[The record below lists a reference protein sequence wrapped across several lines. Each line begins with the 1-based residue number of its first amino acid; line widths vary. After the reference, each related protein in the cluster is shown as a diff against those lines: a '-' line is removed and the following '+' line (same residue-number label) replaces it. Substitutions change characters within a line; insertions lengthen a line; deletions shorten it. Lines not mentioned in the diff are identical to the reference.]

1 MTKLMEWL
9 LFATMF
15 FGVWVAVIMGKIYST
30 LTAEWQQ
37 VILFFPLIAVF
48 LFSAYAAI
56 TILCRVFIFN
66 NCKNAAVELQQVSL
80 IMNITYFIKTVVL
93 KLLYNKCLIYFSSK

>member
-66 NCKNAAVELQQVSL
+66 NCKNAAVELQQQIEEAKKDL
-80 IMNITYFIKTVVL
+80 QNNGINLKIK
-93 KLLYNKCLIYFSSK
+93 SA